1 MKREKPQCCAAYWE
15 RAFFYVSCDSSTLRS
30 HVHGLEL
37 DCYPLLKSLH
47 NTLKTLSRKSLPLIR
62 EGGPPIYDRMLPVM
76 RDVLWE
82 MFYERFNWCLF
93 FNFTGQAMLAIAH
106 SQAFKPNHRNL
117 KTTSLPSDSSTR
129 KMSSQRCC
137 NLHKDKLPKG
147 RQVVG
152 SLTAP
157 VCMPDYPRAVSWTLN
172 YSRCVHLRVKD
183 VNGGKYVE
191 SLSPESLT

>member
-1 MKREKPQCCAAYWE
+1 MTGCFLW
-15 RAFFYVSCDSSTLRS
+15 
-30 HVHGLEL
+30 
-37 DCYPLLKSLH
+37 
-47 NTLKTLSRKSLPLIR
+47 
-62 EGGPPIYDRMLPVM
+62 
-76 RDVLWE
+76 WE

-106 SQAFKPNHRNL
+106 SRAFKPNHRNL

-191 SLSPESLT
+191 IGWEHKLRKAFLKNMLNLSVTWAQSQHRSNRLCRQRAFISFDIQEHVILNVTFCSVSQS